1 MSHIEA
7 LRVYILSGQ
16 NRAVVGTRFIASALR
31 EEPDQRRRIVG
42 TRFIASASREE
53 QPGADAIHRV
63 PTITRKPVIVIP
75 VPRRAPRPVKD
86 KPRHRG
92 PRPLVFLLI
101 ALLLIAL
108 AHLLVVTHQP
118 STTASVDTTSCASLI
133 RTADYTQQV
142 HLQADTEQL
151 SAVEIVSQLDGGQPA
166 ALVQV
171 MHNDTQHTLDVYVF
185 GCVMHGKK
193 PQLTSLFA
201 QSGLLQGTVEVSQA
215 NTLITGALDTTIS
228 ADASALLLPLQQ
240 NIYREYTWQNGAFH
254 RVTFP
259 GFYPVSSRAEAEAL
273 QQDADSGQ
281 TLPWNDPLATAEELS
296 RDVFMWQTVDA
307 RDTILS
313 NDGITAQA
321 QLFQSSPHMQVT
333 VTLQRLLQHNSKGLW
348 FVVAAHTEG
357 ITLGL
362 AGQEATTSPQDISAQ
377 IMLHSP
383 ISLSGTSV
391 LSDGSTSATL
401 FDHTL
406 TPIVGATNIPLQ
418 VSADGTYSGSLA
430 YSGIIPDE
438 QGLLLIESQ
447 PLAANNAVENGQLL
461 LAPVLLG

>member
-1 MSHIEA
+1 MSNAEA
-7 LRVYILSGQ
+7 
-16 NRAVVGTRFIASALR
+16 
-31 EEPDQRRRIVG
+31 P
-42 TRFIASASREE
+42 
-53 QPGADAIHRV
+53 
-63 PTITRKPVIVIP
+63 RKPIIVIP
-75 VPRRAPRPVKD
+75 ASPRKVPRPIKEQ
-86 KPRHRG
+86 PRHKG
-92 PRPLVFLLI
+92 PRPLVLLLI
-101 ALLLIAL
+101 ALLLITL

-118 STTASVDTTSCASLI
+118 STIVSVDTTSCASLI

-151 SAVEIVSQLDGGQPA
+151 SAVEIVSQLAGGQPA
-166 ALVQV
+166 ALAQV

-185 GCVMHGKK
+185 GCAMHGKK

-201 QSGLLQGTVEVSQA
+201 QSGLPQGTVEVSQA
-215 NTLITGALDTTIS
+215 DTLITGALDTTIS
-228 ADASALLLPLQQ
+228 ADASAFLLPLQQ
-240 NIYREYTWQNGAFH
+240 NIYREYAWQNGAFH
-254 RVTFP
+254 RVTFL
-259 GFYPVSSRAEAEAL
+259 GLYPVSSRAEAEAL

-313 NDGITAQA
+313 NNGITAQA
-321 QLFQSSPHMQVT
+321 QLFQSSPHMLVT
-333 VTLQRLLQHNSKGLW
+333 VILQRLLQHDSKGLW
-348 FVVAAHTEG
+348 FVVAAHTGG

-362 AGQEATTSPQDISAQ
+362 AGQKPTTPPQDISAQ

-406 TPIVGATNIPLQ
+406 TPITGATNIPLQ
-418 VSADGTYSGSLA
+418 VSADGTYTGSLA
-430 YSGIIPDE
+430 CSGIIPNQ
-438 QGLLLIESQ
+438 QGLLLIASQ
-447 PLAANNAVENGQLL
+447 PLATNNAVENGQLL
-461 LAPVLLG
+461 LVPVLLG